1 MPAMSEARTSG
12 NDDVLPW
19 RIELEPAD
27 VRERLRAARRSGRPR
42 YLWPDVEPAAWRASL
57 HEIERVTRAVLAG
70 GSAMVETG
78 DPRAL
83 GIAAFTSGTGPL
95 LGAWIESGVIEA
107 AGMVRTLLLLHLHH
121 GRERAR
127 IRHEILGRALA
138 ALRDARIE
146 PTVLKSAA
154 TADLHFAEPGLRPG
168 VDIDLVVAPGQF
180 DSAERA
186 LDRSGHRIAGRQ
198 ISPRKSDWRIPGIEP
213 WPRSLELLHSGGQY
227 GIDLHD
233 SLTREFFGIRRVTI
247 AGDTAAVDVG
257 GATIRVLAQ
266 PDRLAFHALHAS
278 EGFDNL
284 TLIRLIEIVYMARA
298 DGGRS
303 FDWDQLIGLLREAGG
318 LRFAWPAFALADR
331 LSPGTVPDHAMRA
344 LENAA
349 TPALRSVVHGLR
361 PSDAQ
366 RLDVLTL
373 RERFM
378 WCHGPVEH
386 ARRFAHM
393 LFPAPAGRS
402 PIRLVSLYADRLR
415 RIVRGRIEMSRPP
428 DE

>member
-1 MPAMSEARTSG
+1 MPAMSEARASG
-12 NDDVLPW
+12 RGDVLPW

-27 VRERLRAARRSGRPR
+27 VRQRLRAARRSGRPR
-42 YLWPDVEPAAWRASL
+42 YLWPDLEPDAWRTSL
-57 HEIERVTRAVLAG
+57 HEIERVTRAILAG
-70 GSAMVETG
+70 GSATLETG

-95 LGAWIESGVIEA
+95 LGGWIESGVLEA
-107 AGMVRTLLLLHLHH
+107 AGMQRTLLLLHLHH

-127 IRHEILGRALA
+127 IRREILERALA
-138 ALRDARIE
+138 ALRDAGIE

-154 TADLHFAEPGLRPG
+154 TAELHFDEPGLRPG
-168 VDIDLVVAPGQF
+168 VDIDLVVAPAQF
-180 DSAERA
+180 DAAERA
-186 LDRSGHRIAGRQ
+186 LERSGHRIAGRQ

-213 WPRSLELLHSGGQY
+213 WPRSLELLHSSGQY
-227 GIDLHD
+227 GIDVHD

-247 AGDTAAVDVG
+247 AGDTAAVDVA

-266 PDRLAFHALHAS
+266 PGRLAFHALHAS
-278 EGFDNL
+278 EGLDNL
-284 TLIRLIEIVYMARA
+284 TLIRLIEIVYMTRTGA
-298 DGGRS
+298 GRS
-303 FDWDQLIGLLREAGG
+303 FDWDHLITLLRDAGG

-331 LSPGTVPDHAMRA
+331 LSPGTVPVHAMHA

-349 TPALRSVVHGLR
+349 PPALRSVVHDLG

-378 WCHGPVEH
+378 WCRGPVEH

-402 PIRLVSLYADRLR
+402 PVRLASLYADRLR
-415 RIVRGRIEMSRPP
+415 RIVRGRIELSRPP
-428 DE
+428 RE